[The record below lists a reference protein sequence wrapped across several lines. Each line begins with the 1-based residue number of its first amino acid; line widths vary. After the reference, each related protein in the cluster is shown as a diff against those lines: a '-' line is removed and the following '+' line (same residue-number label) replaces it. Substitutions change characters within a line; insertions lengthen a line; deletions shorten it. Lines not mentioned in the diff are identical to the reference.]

1 MSENTSFNI
10 VDRPIASLRP
20 DPGNPREHS
29 PKQIKAIAR
38 SIEAFGFNVPVLID
52 AAGQIVAGHGRVEAA
67 RSLGRSAVPTIMLE
81 HLTPAQAKAFMIA
94 DNRLT
99 DTSTWNDRLLAEQLK
114 SLADLDLTFSLEATG
129 FSMGEIDFRIEGLNL
144 TTEEGADPDDA
155 LIEVAANNPVT
166 QAGDVW
172 LLGPHRLLC
181 GSALEPQSYT
191 ALLGDDRAAMVF
203 TDPPYNVKINGH
215 VSGLGRNRHR
225 EFAMA
230 SGEMDR
236 AAFTGFLS
244 STCQLMAECSS
255 AGALHYIC
263 MDWRHL
269 PELMDAGDEAYDSL
283 RNICVWAKD
292 QAGMGSLY
300 RSAHE
305 MVLVFRVRGGPHRNN
320 VELGSNGRHR
330 TNVWRYPG
338 IAGFRHG
345 SEDGDLL
352 ALHPTVKPV
361 KLVADAILDCTMRG
375 DLVLDPF
382 LGSGTTLIAAERMGR
397 CCAAIELDPAYVD
410 TAIQR
415 WERLTG
421 GTATLRETG
430 ETFAAVGERRA
441 APAEIPAIQAEEF

>member
-1 MSENTSFNI
+1 
-10 VDRPIASLRP
+10 
-20 DPGNPREHS
+20 
-29 PKQIKAIAR
+29 
-38 SIEAFGFNVPVLID
+38 
-52 AAGQIVAGHGRVEAA
+52 
-67 RSLGRSAVPTIMLE
+67 
-81 HLTPAQAKAFMIA
+81 
-94 DNRLT
+94 
-99 DTSTWNDRLLAEQLK
+99 
-114 SLADLDLTFSLEATG
+114 
-129 FSMGEIDFRIEGLNL
+129 
-144 TTEEGADPDDA
+144 
-155 LIEVAANNPVT
+155 
-166 QAGDVW
+166 
-172 LLGPHRLLC
+172 
-181 GSALEPQSYT
+181 
-191 ALLGDDRAAMVF
+191 
-203 TDPPYNVKINGH
+203 
-215 VSGLGRNRHR
+215 
-225 EFAMA
+225 
-230 SGEMDR
+230 
-236 AAFTGFLS
+236 
-244 STCQLMAECSS
+244 
-255 AGALHYIC
+255 